1 MSLNFSSYTNLCIFS
16 VISKTNINFST
27 PNTLTIN
34 PSANGNR
41 YGCQGTFTGTIT
53 GGVAATTQQIIDGL
67 TDLNTLI
74 ANIKTI
80 RDTQTNIPLDL
91 AANSAT
97 IVTPGFYILTTTTS
111 YYEFPV
117 GYTLTCNGSGTYIF
131 YNNGNR
137 NNKLYGTVILSGGA
151 QVSDIYWYCRSD
163 TFDIYNS
170 GIQGICVEDSLGQ
183 SVLRLNDGA
192 TLTGCLYSAETFLF
206 GNGTNVE
213 GSGTL
218 SHTLN
223 SITLCYLKGTQ
234 ILTDKGYLPIE
245 QLSEGDL
252 VVSFGDI
259 IDNEEV
265 QFYSQPILTP
275 IKWIQ
280 KYSPTFKNSDS
291 YPIKFQKHS
300 IKTDCPHK
308 DLYVSPGHRMI
319 IDGKMCLAKDLVN
332 GISIV
337 QEEMEDIE
345 YYHFETEKAMVI
357 DAQGAHSETFF
368 NINYPWR
375 NQPSLPLSTSSLAV
389 SV

>member
-1 MSLNFSSYTNLCIFS
+1 MSINFTSYTNLQTFS
-16 VISKTNINFST
+16 ILSKTNINFNS

-34 PSANGNR
+34 PSANGNL
-41 YGCQGTFTGTIT
+41 YGTTGSVSGTIT
-53 GGVAATTQQIIDGL
+53 GGNAATSPEVTAGL
-67 TDLNTLI
+67 ADLNTLVTDI
-74 ANIKTI
+74 VTIKN
-80 RDTQTNIPLDL
+80 TQPNIPLDL
-91 AANSAT
+91 ASDSQAV
-97 IVTPGFYILTTTTS
+97 VTPGFYTLTSNTA

-131 YNNGNR
+131 YNNGGK
-137 NNKLYGTVILSGGA
+137 NNKFYGTIILSGGA
-151 QVSDIYWYCRSD
+151 QVTDLFWYCQSD
-163 TFDIYNS
+163 TFDIYNN
-170 GIQGICVEDSLGQ
+170 GFQGICIEDYEFN

-192 TLTGCLYSAETFLF
+192 TLTGCLYSSNLGYPF
-206 GNGTNVE
+206 NNTNIT

-218 SHTLN
+218 PHTLN

-259 IDNEEV
+259 IDNEEL

-280 KYSPTFKNSDS
+280 KYVPTFKNSDS
-291 YPIKFQKHS
+291 YPIKFQKDS
-300 IKTDCPHK
+300 LGTDCPHH
-308 DLYVSPGHRMI
+308 DLYVSPAHRMI
-319 IDGKMCLAKDLVN
+319 IDGKMYVASDLVN

-337 QEEMEDIE
+337 QEEMEVIE
-345 YYHFETEKAMVI
+345 YYHFETEKTMVI
-357 DAQGAHSETFF
+357 DAQGVKSETFF
-368 NINYPWR
+368 NFHYPWR